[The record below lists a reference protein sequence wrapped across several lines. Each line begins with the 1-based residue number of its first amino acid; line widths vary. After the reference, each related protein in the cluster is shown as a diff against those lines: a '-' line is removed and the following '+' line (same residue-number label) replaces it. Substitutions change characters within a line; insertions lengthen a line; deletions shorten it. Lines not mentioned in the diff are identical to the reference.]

1 MYTVLV
7 SLLRLVCAVSL
18 AAILRLASDSIRTKG
33 CLLSATMCEPTS
45 ADMFQTSSD
54 APFSLSVCKVTFFNH
69 IYNFFFRKYANFA
82 VQSFAQFVN
91 K

>member
-18 AAILRLASDSIRTKG
+18 AAILRLASDSFRVRG
-33 CLLSATMCEPTS
+33 VSCQQPCVSPHLPTCS
-45 ADMFQTSSD
+45 RQALM
-54 APFSLSVCKVTFFNH
+54 SLFLFLFAKLHSLI
-69 IYNFFFRKYANFA
+69 IYITFFFRKYANFA

>member
-18 AAILRLASDSIRTKG
+18 AAILRLASDSIRIRG
-33 CLLSATMCEPTS
+33 LSCQQPCVSPHLPTCS
-45 ADMFQTSSD
+45 RQAMMP
-54 APFSLSVCKVTFFNH
+54 PFSLSVCKVTFFNH